1 MIWSIGESLIENLSF
16 ADNLVLLLYFL
27 VVLFIGIIS
36 AHGKDKSVKD
46 YFLAG
51 KQLGWFAIGAS
62 LFATNISSEH
72 LIGLAGAGSVRGL
85 SVGHFEWIAIFIL
98 FFLGWFIAPIFIK
111 SNIFTVP
118 EFFGKR
124 FDRRS
129 QTYLTWV
136 SIFVY
141 LFTKIGVTII
151 AAGFLLN
158 RALGWDM
165 FASTVF
171 IVLITGLYT
180 VIGGLNSVV
189 KTQIFQT
196 FVLIAGSVLLII
208 FGLIAVGGFS
218 QLSAK
223 VPNNFFEI
231 FKPINDPD
239 FPWTGIILGAPILG
253 IWYWC
258 TDQYIVQRVLAAK
271 NIDSAKKGT
280 AFAATL
286 KIFPV
291 ILFILPGIISVILFP
306 EVRGDEA
313 YGFLLTGQI
322 LPNGIKGIVIAGL
335 FAAVMSSLASAFNSS
350 ATLIAMDIFKPRKP
364 HASENELVLI
374 GRLTTTTFVLF
385 TIALVPLLRMINSQI
400 YIYLQAVQAFISPPI
415 ASAFILGVFWTKVNS
430 HGAFWGLII
439 GGFLGFIRI
448 IIMWLNPEI
457 IKSVYLLNYI
467 NDINYLHFAIFLFI
481 FSSVIIITVSLV
493 TKNAEEFSKKND
505 IAYSQEEINLE
516 ILSEIKLGYKQ
527 NAKTN

>member
-1 MIWSIGESLIENLSF
+1 MIENLSF

-27 VVLFIGIIS
+27 IVLFIGIIS
-36 AHGKDKSVKD
+36 GQSKDRSVKD
-46 YFLAG
+46 YFLAS
-51 KQLGWFAIGAS
+51 KQLSWFAIGAS

-72 LIGLAGAGSVRGL
+72 LVGLAGAGASRGL

-98 FFLGWFIAPIFIK
+98 FFLGWVIAPIFIK
-111 SNIFTVP
+111 SNVYTVP

-124 FDRRS
+124 FDNRS
-129 QTYLTWV
+129 RKYLTWV
-136 SIFVY
+136 SIGTY

-151 AAGFLLN
+151 AAGYLLN

-196 FVLIAGSVLLII
+196 FVLIAGSILLIG
-208 FGLIAVGGFS
+208 FGINAVGGI
-218 QLSAK
+218 SALANK
-223 VPNNFFEI
+223 MPQKYFEI

-271 NIDSAKKGT
+271 NISSVKKGT
-280 AFAATL
+280 LFAAVL

-291 ILFILPGIISVILFP
+291 LLFIIPGIIAVILYP

-313 YGFLLTGQI
+313 YGYLLSGGI
-322 LPNGIKGIVIAGL
+322 LPSGIKGIVVAGL
-335 FAAVMSSLASAFNSS
+335 FAAVMSSLASAFNSA
-350 ATLIAMDIFKPRKP
+350 ATLIAIDVFKPRKP
-364 HASENELVLI
+364 NASENELVLI
-374 GRLTTTTFVLF
+374 GRLTTTAFVLF

-400 YIYLQAVQAFISPPI
+400 YIYLQALQAFISPPI
-415 ASAFILGVFWTKVNS
+415 ASAFILGVFWTKANS
-430 HGAFWGLII
+430 QGAFWGLII
-439 GGFLGFIRI
+439 GGIIGFLRI
-448 IIMWLNPEI
+448 CITWLNPET
-457 IKSVYLLNYI
+457 IKNFYILNFI
-467 NDINYLHFAIFLFI
+467 NEINYLHFAIFLFF
-481 FSSVIIITVSLV
+481 FSASITIVISLV
-493 TKNAEEFSKKND
+493 SKKSEVYSGQKKLAYTKNDVK
-505 IAYSQEEINLE
+505 IN
-516 ILSEIKLGYKQ
+516 ILSEIK
-527 NAKTN
+527 

>member
-1 MIWSIGESLIENLSF
+1 MIENLSF

-27 VVLFIGIIS
+27 VVLFIGVIS
-36 AHGKDKSVKD
+36 AHGRDHSVKD

-51 KQLGWFAIGAS
+51 KQLSWFAIGAS

-72 LIGLAGAGSVRGL
+72 LVGLAGAGASRGL
-85 SVGHFEWIAIFIL
+85 SAGHFEWIAIFIL
-98 FFLGWFIAPIFIK
+98 FFLGWIIAPIFIK
-111 SNIFTVP
+111 SNVYTVP
-118 EFFGKR
+118 EFLGKR
-124 FDRRS
+124 FDNRS
-129 QTYLTWV
+129 RIYLTTV
-136 SIFVY
+136 SIVTY
-141 LFTKIGVTII
+141 MLTKIGVTII
-151 AAGFLLN
+151 AAGYLLN

-196 FVLIAGSVLLII
+196 FVLICGSLLLII
-208 FGLIAVGGFS
+208 YGINEVGGIS
-218 QLSAK
+218 ALSSKMPAK
-223 VPNNFFEI
+223 YFEI

-271 NIDSAKKGT
+271 NISAAKKGT
-280 AFAATL
+280 LFAALL

-291 ILFILPGIISVILFP
+291 LLFILPGIIAVILNP

-313 YGFLLTGQI
+313 YSYLLSGGM

-350 ATLIAMDIFKPRKP
+350 ATLIAIDLFKPRKP
-364 HASENELVLI
+364 QASENELVLI
-374 GRLTTTTFVLF
+374 GRLTTTAFVLF

-400 YIYLQAVQAFISPPI
+400 YIYLQSVQAFISPPI
-415 ASAFILGVFWTKVNS
+415 ASAFILGVFWTKANS
-430 HGAFWGLII
+430 QGAFWGLLI
-439 GGFLGFIRI
+439 GGVIGFLRI
-448 IIMWLNPEI
+448 GMTWVNPEI
-457 IKSVYLLNYI
+457 INNIYLLNFI
-467 NDINYLHFAIFLFI
+467 SEINYLHFAVFLFLL
-481 FSSVIIITVSLV
+481 SASITIVVSLV
-493 TKNAEEFSKKND
+493 TKESVDFLIKPNV
-505 IAYSQEEINLE
+505 AYTKDDVKIK
-516 ILSEIKLGYKQ
+516 ILSEIK
-527 NAKTN
+527 